1 MFWLHMKKKL
11 KSKLLIY
18 DMSPPNMNS
27 SMKQT
32 IKDAVTNKWNNGDRW
47 DIADTFED
55 DFWKNIGVSI
65 NELVDNIPKEIA
77 YEEHLQYA
85 NEYDDYFDVD
95 DNDDLERWF
104 LKPNGTTEEII
115 TGWKWHFVCKTTDE
129 LWDSL
134 R

>member
-1 MFWLHMKKKL
+1 M
-11 KSKLLIY
+11 IC
-18 DMSPPNMNS
+18 PPLNMNS

-32 IKDAVTNKWNNGDRW
+32 IKDALTNKWNDGDRW
-47 DIADTFED
+47 DIADTLED

-77 YEEHLQYA
+77 YEEHKQYA
-85 NEYDDYFDVD
+85 IQYDDYFDED

-115 TGWKWHFVCKTTDE
+115 TGWKWYFVCKTTDE
-129 LWDSL
+129 LWEM
-134 R
+134 